1 MKKEWIRTEEER
13 HLRKLKRLYKQQK
26 KMDQL
31 SNTSSTQPKTN
42 RLDLLPTLS
51 DQFIQYRQ
59 PVFHQKLS
67 YI

>member
-13 HLRKLKRLYKQQK
+13 HLRKLKRFYKQQK
-26 KMDQL
+26 KMDQF

-59 PVFHQKLS
+59 PVFHHKLS
-67 YI
+67 